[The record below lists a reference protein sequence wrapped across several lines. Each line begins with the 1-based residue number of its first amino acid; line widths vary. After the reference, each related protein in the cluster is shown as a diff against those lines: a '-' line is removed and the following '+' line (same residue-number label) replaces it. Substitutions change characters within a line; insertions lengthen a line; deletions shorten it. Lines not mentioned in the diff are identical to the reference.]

1 MTPGGLVELR
11 VADLGVIEELTLPL
25 GPGMTALTG
34 ETGAGKTLIVG
45 AIELLMGGRAD
56 PSVVRPGAT
65 QAVVDGRFE
74 RDGEEV
80 VLSRVVPAVGRSRA
94 YLDGRPVT
102 AARLA
107 EVGRDLV
114 DLHGQHDHQSLLSAA
129 VQRSALD
136 AFGDVEVDELV
147 AARARVADI
156 ARRLESLGG
165 DERARAHELDLA
177 RFQLAELDAA
187 AVTDAGED
195 ERLSAEEAVLADAV
209 GLQEAAAQALGAL
222 DGEGGALESLAAA
235 AGAMAGAEVF
245 ADLAERL
252 AGAATEL
259 EELRRDL
266 RGRAEGIEPDPD
278 RLQRVQQRRRL
289 LTELRRKYGDSLAEV
304 LAFRDQVAA
313 RVEELEG
320 RGATAA
326 ALEVEAAQAA
336 EVLAEVE
343 ARVGAARRSCAPALA
358 AAVESELAALAMERA
373 RLEVAVGPGAGDE
386 VVLRLAANP
395 GAPPLPLAKVASGGE
410 LARTMLALRLVL
422 SGAPP
427 TLVFDEV
434 DAGIGGAA
442 ALAVGRSL
450 AELGAHHQV
459 LVVTHLPQVAAAA
472 DHQVQVTKTVA
483 GERTTTTVADLDRDQ
498 RVVELSRMLSGT
510 PDSEAARRHAEEL
523 LGRARLTR
531 TSAHEAREVG

>member
-1 MTPGGLVELR
+1 
-11 VADLGVIEELTLPL
+11 
-25 GPGMTALTG
+25 
-34 ETGAGKTLIVG
+34 
-45 AIELLMGGRAD
+45 
-56 PSVVRPGAT
+56 
-65 QAVVDGRFE
+65 
-74 RDGEEV
+74 
-80 VLSRVVPAVGRSRA
+80 
-94 YLDGRPVT
+94 
-102 AARLA
+102 
-107 EVGRDLV
+107 
-114 DLHGQHDHQSLLSAA
+114 
-129 VQRSALD
+129 
-136 AFGDVEVDELV
+136 
-147 AARARVADI
+147 VADI

-187 AVTDAGED
+187 AVTDPGED

-289 LTELRRKYGDSLAEV
+289 LTELRRKYGDTLAEV

-326 ALEVEAAQAA
+326 ALEVEAARAA